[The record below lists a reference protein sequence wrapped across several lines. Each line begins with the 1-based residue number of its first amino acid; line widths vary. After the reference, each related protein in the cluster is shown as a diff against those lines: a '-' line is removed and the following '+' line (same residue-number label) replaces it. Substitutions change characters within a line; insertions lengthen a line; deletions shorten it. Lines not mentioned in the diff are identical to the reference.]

1 MIELCYGNI
10 FKSNA
15 DVFVN
20 PVNCVGVMG
29 KGLALQ
35 FKNKF
40 PFMYEKYQ
48 LLCANK
54 ELFIGKPYLIYN
66 KPKEHPVLLFPT
78 KKHWKENSKIE
89 YIEEGLNFIIERM
102 NDNWSLIISSIAFP
116 LLGCGNG
123 GLNKEE
129 VLDIMINKLNQLND
143 IKVEIY
149 E

>member
-1 MIELCYGNI
+1 MIELCHGNI
-10 FKSNA
+10 FKSTA

-40 PFMYEKYQ
+40 PFMYKKYQ
-48 LLCANK
+48 ALCSNK
-54 ELFIGKPYLIYN
+54 ELFVGKPYLIYN
-66 KPKEHPVLLFPT
+66 GNKEHSVLLFPT

-89 YIEEGLNFIIERM
+89 YIEEGLDFFIERM
-102 NDNWSLIISSIAFP
+102 NDNWSFIISSIAFP
-116 LLGCGNG
+116 MLGCGNG
-123 GLNKEE
+123 GLNREE
-129 VLDIMINKLNQLND
+129 VLDIMTNKLSQLDN
-143 IKVEIY
+143 IKIEIY